1 MKKITLVIYE
11 IRMGGITSQQTIAVM
26 ERRKMEAIQLI
37 TTEVKKIVEK
47 LTELQESKAIED
59 GRRWGE

>member
-1 MKKITLVIYE
+1 M
-11 IRMGGITSQQTIAVM
+11 TIAVM
-26 ERRKMEAIQLI
+26 ERRKMRAIQLI
-37 TTEVKKIVEK
+37 MTEVKKIVEK